1 MTESNILRT
10 KRIDSTN
17 HRADLPGVLRQ
28 FSEEEGY
35 PVGRVRWSEGEGRFF
50 GYGQGYLAAAQ
61 QLPPLPGGWDLTIEN
76 APSEKRKIWIP
87 DTMLIA
93 VKTQS
98 GLPRLLDSY
107 LQEGLE
113 FEEVLENDVSYHD
126 VAGKV
131 YLVQGNPRLID
142 MFEQVLDGF

>member
-1 MTESNILRT
+1 MIDSNVIKE
-10 KRIDSTN
+10 KRINSTN
-17 HRADLPGVLRQ
+17 HRADLPGVLKQ
-28 FSEEEGY
+28 FAESEGY
-35 PVGRVRWSEGEGRFF
+35 PVGRIRWSDGESRFF
-50 GYGQGYLAAAQ
+50 GYGQGYLVAAQ
-61 QLPPLPGGWDLTIEN
+61 QLPPIPGGWDLTIES
-76 APSEKRKIWIP
+76 APKAERKIWIP

-93 VKTQS
+93 VKTNS

-113 FEEVLENDVSYHD
+113 FEEIEDEDKTYHD

-131 YLVQGNPRLID
+131 YLVKGNPRLID